1 MGSWCIMGLPLTGQ
15 TKLLKRRVYMKK
27 LLSLFLVL
35 ALAFTLCGG
44 ALAEEPAATDELA
57 GKIVILHTNDVH
69 GSYDQG
75 MTYAGLAAYKDEL
88 LKSTEYVALVDAGDF
103 SQGSTMATLSSGE
116 YIIQLMN
123 AVGYDFVVPGNHEF
137 DYGMAK
143 ALENLNALD
152 ATVLSCN
159 FIDLKTNNP
168 VFDGYKVVSYGDTK
182 VAFVGICTPETYTK
196 STPTYFQDANGN
208 YIYSFCENK
217 LYATVQASVD
227 AAIAEGANY
236 VVAIGHMGVDESSGD
251 FTSRNVIANTTGI
264 DVFIDGHSH
273 SVISGET
280 VKNKAGEDVILNQT
294 GTKLANVGEI
304 VIDPATGSI
313 TASLVEKY
321 DGVDQ
326 TVADLTAS
334 IESEYKDYTSQV
346 VAKSEVK
353 LVATNDDG
361 SWAVRNSE
369 TNLGDLVADAYRV
382 VMGADIGLMNGGGIR
397 ADIEAG
403 DVTIEDILNVMTF
416 GNMATVVKAT
426 GQQILDCLEM
436 GASAYPGLT
445 GGFTHVSGL
454 TYTIDPSIP
463 SSVKTDDQG
472 NFASV
477 DGEYRVKDVKV
488 GGEDLDLDKIYTVAC
503 HSYWLT
509 NYGDGMTMF
518 KGADVVDE
526 KHEIYVD
533 NEMLLKYIT
542 ENLNG
547 VITAEQYGEPQGRIA
562 IKEAETPVFT
572 DVVEGKWYYDAV
584 MTAYEKEL
592 MNGVTDTTFEPL
604 TAMNRAMLVTMLYRL
619 EGEPAVEGK
628 VSEVFTDCKDTAY
641 YANAVLWASQN
652 EIVSGRGTGI
662 FAPLAT
668 MTRQEMAVILYNYSV
683 FKGADEGTEPEL
695 AYADADAVA
704 SWAKSAVA
712 YCTAAELMNG
722 VTDTDFGPTGSANR
736 AMGATVLVRLVEAA
750 A

>member
-1 MGSWCIMGLPLTGQ
+1 
-15 TKLLKRRVYMKK
+15 MKK

-35 ALAFTLCGG
+35 ALAFSLCVG
-44 ALAEEPAATDELA
+44 ALAEETAAKAENDLA

-69 GSYDQG
+69 GNYDQG
-75 MTYAGLAAYKDEL
+75 VTYAGLAGLKDEL
-88 LKSTEYVALVDAGDF
+88 LKSTDYVTLVDSGDF

-137 DYGMAK
+137 DYGMTK

-159 FIDLKTNNP
+159 FIDLKTQKP

-182 VAFVGICTPETYTK
+182 VAFVGVCTPETYTK
-196 STPTYFQDANGN
+196 STPTYFQDTNGN
-208 YIYSFCENK
+208 YIYSFCEDK

-227 AAIAEGANY
+227 AAIAEGADY
-236 VVAIGHMGVDESSGD
+236 VVAIGHMGIDASSGD
-251 FTSRNVIANTTGI
+251 FTSRNLIANTTGI

-273 SVISGET
+273 SVINGET
-280 VKNKAGEDVILNQT
+280 VKNKAGKDVILNQT

-304 VIDPATGSI
+304 VIDPAAGTI
-313 TASLVEKY
+313 TAGLVDK
-321 DGVDQ
+321 VDSTNK
-326 TVADLTAS
+326 TVADLAAS
-334 IESEYKDYTSQV
+334 IEAEYKDYTSQV

-369 TNLGDLVADAYRV
+369 TNLGDLVADAYRI

-397 ADIEAG
+397 ADIAAG

-463 SSVKTDDQG
+463 SSVKTDAQG
-472 NFASV
+472 NFSSV

-488 GGEDLDLDKIYTVAC
+488 GGEALDLNKVYTVAC

-509 NYGDGMTMF
+509 SYGDGMTMF
-518 KGADVVDE
+518 KGAEIVSE

-542 ENLNG
+542 ENLKG
-547 VITAEQYGEPQGRIA
+547 VITAEQYGKSQGRIT
-562 IKEAETPVFT
+562 IKEADTGVFT

-592 MNGVTDTTFEPL
+592 MNGVTDKTFEPL

-619 EGEPAVEGK
+619 EGSPAVEGK
-628 VSEVFTDCKDTAY
+628 VSEVFADCKDGSY
-641 YANAVLWASQN
+641 YADAVLWASQN
-652 EIVSGRGTGI
+652 KIVSGRGESA

-683 FKGADEGTEPEL
+683 FKGAAEVTEPEL
-695 AYADADAVA
+695 TYADAESVA
-704 SWAKSAVA
+704 SWAAAAVD
-712 YCTAAELMNG
+712 YCTDAKLMNG
-722 VTDTDFGPTGSANR
+722 VTDTTFDPAGSANR
-736 AMGATVLVRLVEAA
+736 AMGATVLVRLMEAA

>member
-1 MGSWCIMGLPLTGQ
+1 M
-15 TKLLKRRVYMKK
+15 
-27 LLSLFLVL
+27 
-35 ALAFTLCGG
+35 
-44 ALAEEPAATDELA
+44 
-57 GKIVILHTNDVH
+57 H
-69 GSYDQG
+69 GNYDQG
-75 MTYAGLAAYKDEL
+75 VTYAGLAGLKDEL
-88 LKSTEYVALVDAGDF
+88 LKSTDYVTLVDSGDF

-137 DYGMAK
+137 DYGMTK

-159 FIDLKTNNP
+159 FIDLKTQKP
-168 VFDGYKVVSYGDTK
+168 VFEGYKVVSYGDTK
-182 VAFVGICTPETYTK
+182 VAFVGVCTPETYTK

-208 YIYSFCENK
+208 YIYSFCEDK

-227 AAIAEGANY
+227 AAIAEGADY
-236 VVAIGHMGVDESSGD
+236 VVAIGHMGIDASSGD
-251 FTSRNVIANTTGI
+251 FTSRNLIANTTGI

-273 SVISGET
+273 SVINGET
-280 VKNKAGEDVILNQT
+280 VKNKAGKDVILNQT

-304 VIDPATGSI
+304 VIDPATGTI
-313 TASLVEKY
+313 TAGLVDK
-321 DGVDQ
+321 VDSTNK
-326 TVADLTAS
+326 TVADLAAS
-334 IESEYKDYTSQV
+334 IEAEYKDYTSKV

-369 TNLGDLVADAYRV
+369 TNLGDLVADAYRI

-397 ADIEAG
+397 ADIAAG
-403 DVTIEDILNVMTF
+403 NVTIEDILNVMTF

-463 SSVKTDDQG
+463 SSVKTDAQG
-472 NFASV
+472 NFSSV

-488 GGEDLDLDKIYTVAC
+488 GGEALDLNKVYTVAC

-509 NYGDGMTMF
+509 SYGDGMTMF
-518 KGADVVDE
+518 KGAEIVSE

-542 ENLNG
+542 ENLKG
-547 VITAEQYGEPQGRIA
+547 VITAEQYGKSQGRIT
-562 IKEAETPVFT
+562 IKEADTGVFT

-592 MNGVTDTTFEPL
+592 MNGVTDKTFEPM

-619 EGEPAVEGK
+619 EGSPAVEGK
-628 VSEVFTDCKDTAY
+628 VSEVFADCKDGSY
-641 YANAVLWASQN
+641 YADAVLWASQN
-652 EIVSGRGTGI
+652 KIVSGRGESA

-683 FKGADEGTEPEL
+683 FKGAAEVTEPEL
-695 AYADADAVA
+695 TYADAEAVA
-704 SWAKSAVA
+704 SWAAAAVD
-712 YCTAAELMNG
+712 YCTDAKLMNG
-722 VTDTDFGPTGSANR
+722 VTDTTFDPAGSANR
-736 AMGATVLVRLVEAA
+736 AMGATVLVRLMEAA

>member
-1 MGSWCIMGLPLTGQ
+1 MY
-15 TKLLKRRVYMKK
+15 KRQETAAK
-27 LLSLFLVL
+27 
-35 ALAFTLCGG
+35 
-44 ALAEEPAATDELA
+44 AENDLA

-69 GSYDQG
+69 GNYDQG
-75 MTYAGLAAYKDEL
+75 VTYAGLAGLKDEL
-88 LKSTEYVALVDAGDF
+88 LKSTDYVTLVDSGDF

-137 DYGMAK
+137 DYGMTK

-159 FIDLKTNNP
+159 FIDLKTQKP
-168 VFDGYKVVSYGDTK
+168 VFEGYKVVSYGDTK
-182 VAFVGICTPETYTK
+182 VAFVGVCTPETYTK

-208 YIYSFCENK
+208 YIYSFCEDK

-227 AAIAEGANY
+227 AAIAEGADY
-236 VVAIGHMGVDESSGD
+236 VVAIGHMGIDASSGE
-251 FTSRNVIANTTGI
+251 FTSRNLIANTTGI

-273 SVISGET
+273 SVINGET
-280 VKNKAGEDVILNQT
+280 VKNKAGKDVILNQT

-304 VIDPATGSI
+304 VIDPATGTI
-313 TASLVEKY
+313 TAGLVDK
-321 DGVDQ
+321 VDSTDK
-326 TVADLTAS
+326 TVADLAAS
-334 IESEYKDYTSQV
+334 IEAEYKDYTSQV

-369 TNLGDLVADAYRV
+369 TNLGDLVADAYRI

-397 ADIEAG
+397 ADIAAG
-403 DVTIEDILNVMTF
+403 NVTIEDILNVMTF

-463 SSVKTDDQG
+463 SSVKTDAQG
-472 NFASV
+472 NFSSV

-488 GGEDLDLDKIYTVAC
+488 GGEALDLNKVYTVAC

-509 NYGDGMTMF
+509 SYGDGMTMF
-518 KGADVVDE
+518 KGAEIVSE

-542 ENLNG
+542 ENLKG
-547 VITAEQYGEPQGRIA
+547 VITAEQYGKSQGRITVKA
-562 IKEAETPVFT
+562 PVFT

-592 MNGVTDTTFEPL
+592 MNGVTDKTFEPL

-619 EGEPAVEGK
+619 EGSPAVEGK
-628 VSEVFTDCKDTAY
+628 VSEVFADCKDGSY
-641 YANAVLWASQN
+641 YADAVLWASQN
-652 EIVSGRGTGI
+652 KIVSGRGESA

-683 FKGADEGTEPEL
+683 FKGAAEVTEPEL
-695 AYADADAVA
+695 TYADAEAVA
-704 SWAKSAVA
+704 SWAAAAVD
-712 YCTAAELMNG
+712 YCTDAKLMNG
-722 VTDTDFGPTGSANR
+722 VTDTTFDPAGSANR
-736 AMGATVLVRLVEAA
+736 AMGATVLVRLMEAA